1 MSLNTN
7 IRRITN
13 HNIKSTLLEYIRK
26 VCMPKE
32 ELVIWNLQLIYGI
45 LYLMISLGTN
55 LDVIFYVLIYLLATL
70 STQGMVGDAKI

>member
-13 HNIKSTLLEYIRK
+13 HNIKSTLFEYIRK
-26 VCMPKE
+26 ICMPKE
-32 ELVIWNLQLIYGI
+32 ELVIWNLQFIYSI

-55 LDVIFYVLIYLLATL
+55 LDVILHILIYLLATL
-70 STQGMVGDAKI
+70 STQGMVGDTKI

>member
-1 MSLNTN
+1 MLCLIQE

-70 STQGMVGDAKI
+70 ST